1 MIVNFNMKFYKYI
14 ILILTINFTFAIG
27 LKALLVP
34 QTAELISLSSAGIA
48 GNVNIEINP
57 AAIVNEK
64 SFISFSNNEWLGGL
78 KGNKISYCKSNNKF
92 NHYFSFEF
100 LGIDDIELRDEQP
113 SDTPIGYVESNWIA
127 FDYAGNIPTTYDI
140 DMGYKIK
147 LNYSK
152 LYTDR
157 YYGYSFDF
165 GLKKSIHKYLDI
177 GLSISDVG
185 VEYKSNQSASIDYS
199 IGIGFAYN
207 YPVEKKYFKGI
218 NIFIDALAY
227 ENYEL
232 ARLGMK
238 INFPYVSLMA
248 GTSYSDGYGDLAYGL
263 SFNYDRFELII
274 GNLNHENPVLGSPVS
289 LEFRYHIK

>member
-14 ILILTINFTFAIG
+14 TVLIILNITFPIG

-48 GNVNIEINP
+48 GDVNIEINP
-57 AAIVNEK
+57 AAIVNKK

-78 KGNKISYCKSNNKF
+78 QGNKISYCKSSNKF

-113 SDTPIGYVESNWIA
+113 SDAPIGYVESNWIA
-127 FDYAGNIPTTYDI
+127 FDYAGNIPNKFELDL
-140 DMGYKIK
+140 GYKIK

-165 GLKKSIHKYLDI
+165 GLKKHINKNLAI
-177 GLSISDVG
+177 GFAISDVG
-185 VEYKSNQSASIDYS
+185 VEYKSNQSTAIDYS
-199 IGIGFAYN
+199 AGIGLAYN
-207 YPVEKKYFKGI
+207 YSVGKKYFKGVDV
-218 NIFIDALAY
+218 FLDALAY
-227 ENYEL
+227 ESNDL
-232 ARLGMK
+232 IRFGMK

-263 SFNYDRFELII
+263 AFRYDSFELII

-289 LEFRYHIK
+289 LEFKYHIK